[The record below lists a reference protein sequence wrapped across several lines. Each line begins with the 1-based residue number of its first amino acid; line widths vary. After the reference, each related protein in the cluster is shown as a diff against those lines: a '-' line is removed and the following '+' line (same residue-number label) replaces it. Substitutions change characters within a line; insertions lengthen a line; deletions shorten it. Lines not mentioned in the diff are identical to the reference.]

1 MNLKKATHPR
11 AIQFQ
16 KTLSNFG
23 INAKI
28 KEFSESTSTAQE
40 AADAIGCKLG
50 QIVKSLIFKG
60 ANSGE
65 GILVLTS
72 GKNRVDK
79 SLIHDVF
86 DEELTKADADFV
98 KEQSGY
104 SIRSVPPFGLRHN
117 FRVVIDQDLGD
128 YDVLWAAAGSHHAVF
143 PISFTELCN
152 ASLGIVSN
160 VKEER

>member
-1 MNLKKATHPR
+1 LNLKNATHPR

-23 INAKI
+23 IESKI
-28 KEFSESTSTAQE
+28 KEFSESTRTAQE
-40 AADAIGCKLG
+40 AADAIGCELG
-50 QIVKSLIFKG
+50 QIIKSLIFKG

-79 SLIHDVF
+79 SLIHEVF
-86 DEELTKADADFV
+86 DEKLTKADANFV

-104 SIRSVPPFGLRHN
+104 SIGGVPPFGLRHT
-117 FRVVIDQDLGD
+117 FRVVIDQDLSE
-128 YDVLWAAAGSHHAVF
+128 YDILWAAAGSPHAVF

-152 ASLGIVSN
+152 ASLGIVSK
-160 VKEER
+160 VKEEQ